1 MQTKKTNQKQY
12 KTLRVKVTPMTFFN
26 LFKLAKLAGC
36 KSPGRVI
43 DKLVR
48 DKMLSLHTN
57 VNEFND
63 EE

>member
-1 MQTKKTNQKQY
+1 MKL
-12 KTLRVKVTPMTFFN
+12 LRVKVTPMTFFN
-26 LFKLAKLAGC
+26 LFKLAKLSGF

-48 DKMLSLHTN
+48 DKMLSLHTDIDD
-57 VNEFND
+57 FS